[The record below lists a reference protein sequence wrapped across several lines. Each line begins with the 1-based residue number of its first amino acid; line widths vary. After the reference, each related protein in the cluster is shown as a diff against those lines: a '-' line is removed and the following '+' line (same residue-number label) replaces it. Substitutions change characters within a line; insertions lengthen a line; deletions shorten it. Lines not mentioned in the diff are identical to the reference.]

1 MRPETLKIAVTVK
14 AYRAIGR
21 KHGEAVCVAGVD
33 TEDQRWIRL
42 FPRPVQRH
50 AVRSALPKFDAI
62 EVDARKAADPRP
74 ESYQPNVDSITVVDN
89 LPAAPSIGSVRT
101 TGEGPY
107 PRTRFV
113 LS

>member
-1 MRPETLKIAVTVK
+1 MPFDR
-14 AYRAIGR
+14 RFR
-21 KHGEAVCVAGVD
+21 
-33 TEDQRWIRL
+33 
-42 FPRPVQRH
+42 
-50 AVRSALPKFDAI
+50 KFDAI

-101 TGEGPY
+101 TGEEPY

-113 LS
+113 LSYTWQGYQPWSVTCPSIRMNAHRYKREDNVSFRTPCWESRR